1 MKKIG
6 FIFLGVLIILVVG
19 IVLLRKKPSPQKRSL
34 LKKGV
39 KIGQQFQR
47 ESKTN
52 YSSLEGTSTEPSSKE
67 EVKKEEP
74 LSKEELK
81 IEIPKFQDFP
91 KIEYGELE

>member
-47 ESKTN
+47 ESKT
-52 YSSLEGTSTEPSSKE
+52 TEPSSKEEVKE

-91 KIEYGELE
+91 KINYGELE